1 MIALYRKEI
10 KFFLSGYIGPLII
23 IIFQLINGLILWS
36 ELSYFSITENNYAS
50 LDAFFKISPLIFSLF
65 IPAICMRTFSEEYS
79 TGTIEILLTKP
90 INSYKIVLS
99 KFLANQTLIIISLIP
114 SLLFVVTIYYLGETR
129 GNLDLAGIAGSY
141 IGLFLL
147 SCIFTSFG
155 LFASS
160 LTNNQIVAFIYAT
173 ILSLTLFL
181 GFDLLANINHPNFP
195 NLFIRKIGIAYHY
208 DIMSKGL
215 LQISDVVYFISIT
228 FLFLDYTRKV
238 IINQRY

>member
-1 MIALYRKEI
+1 MTVLYRKEI
-10 KFFLSGYIGPLII
+10 NSFFSGYIGPLII

-50 LDAFFKISPLIFSLF
+50 MDAFFKISPLIFSLF

-79 TGTIEILLTKP
+79 KGTIEILLTKP
-90 INSYKIVLS
+90 IDSYKIVLS

-114 SLLFVVTIYYLGETR
+114 SLLYVATIYYLGEIR

-147 SCIFTSFG
+147 TCIFTSFSV
-155 LFASS
+155 FASS
-160 LTNNQIVAFIYAT
+160 LTNNQIVAFIYGI
-173 ILSLTLFL
+173 ILCLTLYL
-181 GFDLLANINHPNFP
+181 GFNLLANINYPNFP

-215 LQISDVVYFISIT
+215 IQISDVVYFISIT
-228 FLFLDYTRKV
+228 LLFLDYTRN
-238 IINQRY
+238 IIIHKRY